1 MPPTIVHFSTDTL
14 PRVVENRTATPTLD
28 LLLPFRV
35 DASEGGLHVASWQL
49 DVQVDGR
56 SWTDRTRTRRLPSGL
71 AGALR
76 DRMRRHGRFTFD
88 HLPYYAALDDAAID
102 AGRAVYVEGRVP
114 GVPAGATVTYT
125 LTATVDGAGPVS
137 SRPYTTRALS
147 SRFERAQIRR
157 IYVPTPGRA
166 DQGWVLYH
174 EREDRY
180 DRFRVD
186 VVELSEGGGITP
198 EHVPLRVQFGQK
210 TVLELGGD
218 EPDVLPLIDV
228 AADAVTFAVPHDGGP
243 LPSVSV
249 QYREAGDT
257 VHLDHPGDP
266 AVGETRL
273 MFVNFA
279 IQGLNDLFATADD
292 DYTPPRTYT
301 QVTMR
306 DEAASYSS
314 RPGARE
320 RHTGDGYAF
329 TLEAHRRYGIPQL
342 WAMNGGLLG
351 LLAHDRP
358 DDLADM
364 RADVDAGLLVP
375 VVAGYGAHRL
385 PYYSTA
391 TNTDAMVFGDE
402 AMRNILGR
410 TSTVYYPD
418 SRITTAAPQVRDA
431 LHAAGVQYLVVDAGA
446 GEGPGTDTDTT
457 VVVDAKPELGTTTG
471 TGPSALYASWQNL
484 WFDQYTGTKVL
495 FIDRDT
501 KDKLLNS
508 DDWQA
513 DRGKVHYELRRKFIE
528 LAAQPTLR
536 AGNLVVYS
544 DDADKASG
552 NGWFDGFYNNDE
564 LPYNHR
570 YQAALSWLAA
580 HPWVRVVT
588 TTDLDDEEPVGRLCL
603 ERASD
608 PKMPDWNLGIRRDP
622 GEPSFRLAFDTWYYA
637 WAHTRAA
644 WLGES
649 LAAVSTRAETA
660 IAKRREGPARDD
672 ELVLLARL
680 YLTLCLHESQWSK
693 RPRFDDVPDV
703 GAPGRTDVEDFVVAE
718 SLQLRNAHVYLA
730 ASFWSQW
737 AAAVAQGV
745 EQPGAHRDDG
755 PVVAGVEAFERKRF
769 TEEGTPA
776 WSRAGSEGLQWD
788 HDPLPNVV
796 LYNEDVLVVIDR
808 NGGRITHL
816 FGMVDGRPISVSG
829 THKAYQFLD
838 MDWASDGG
846 TECDGSVL
854 QNTVATPNHAYVAGD
869 IDASQGTIGASPA
882 GDPEFDWYYPDNFN
896 AYDVTDPA
904 GLPEVTLTYGPATT
918 DGPAPATIADLER
931 ELADDREQKV
941 AGGRGIVRHDV
952 DEFGAF
958 AKTIRLDGRTV
969 HVEYRGTRPG
979 HRVANEFCVD
989 LLRSALHG
997 QRQTHAV
1004 AADGRSG
1011 TVTNEG
1017 GLEVRVVLDAGCAF
1031 TEAAC
1036 APLDPPTVESLRVH
1050 RVTTDNLE
1058 IVAPDGGDFSYR
1070 IVLF

>member
-14 PRVVENRTATPTLD
+14 PRVVEGRAGAPTLD

-35 DASEGGLHVASWQL
+35 DAPEGGLHVASWRL
-49 DVQVDGR
+49 EVHVDGR
-56 SWTDRTRTRRLPSGL
+56 SWTDRTRTRRLQSGL

-76 DRMRRHGRFTFD
+76 DRMQRHGRFTFD
-88 HLPYYAALDDAAID
+88 HLPYYAALRDADID

-125 LTATVDGAGPVS
+125 LTVTVAGTGPVA
-137 SRPYTTRALS
+137 SRPYTTQALS
-147 SRFERAQIRR
+147 SRFDHAQIRK
-157 IYVPTPGRA
+157 IHIPEAGRA
-166 DQGWVLYH
+166 DQAWVLYH
-174 EREDRY
+174 QREDRY

-186 VVELSEGGGITP
+186 VVELSEGLIAP
-198 EHVPLRVQFGQK
+198 ERAPLTVKLLDG
-210 TVLELGGD
+210 TAVLELDGD
-218 EPDVLPLIDV
+218 ESAVLPLVDV
-228 AADAVTFAVPHDGGP
+228 AADAVTFAVPHDGGV
-243 LPSVSV
+243 LSSVDV
-249 QYREAGDT
+249 QYRHAAAVT
-257 VHLDHPGDP
+257 VHLDDR
-266 AVGETRL
+266 AAGETRV
-273 MFVNFA
+273 MIVNFA

-314 RPGARE
+314 RPGSRE
-320 RHTGDGYAF
+320 RHTGDGYEL
-329 TLEAHRRYGIPQL
+329 TLDAHRRYGVPQL

-358 DDLADM
+358 DALETM

-385 PYYSTA
+385 PYYRTE
-391 TNTDAMVFGDE
+391 TNTDAVVLGDE
-402 AMRNILGR
+402 AMRSILGR
-410 TSTVYYPD
+410 TSAVYYPD
-418 SRITTAAPQVRDA
+418 SRITTDAPQIRDA
-431 LHAAGVQYLVVDAGA
+431 LRAAGVRYLVVDAGE
-446 GEGPGTDTDTT
+446 GEGLGDDSTRGAT
-457 VVVDAKPELGTTTG
+457 VVVGAKPELGTTAG
-471 TGPSALYASWQNL
+471 TAQDPLYVSWQNM
-484 WFDQYTGTKVL
+484 WFDTYTETTVL
-495 FIDRDT
+495 FIDPEL
-501 KDKLLNS
+501 KDKLFQT

-513 DRGKVHYELRRKFIE
+513 DRGKVHYDLRRKFIE

-552 NGWFDGFYNNDE
+552 NGWFDGFYRDGE

-570 YQAALSWLAA
+570 YQAALSWLST

-588 TTDLDDEEPVGRLCL
+588 TAELDEEEPVGRLHL
-603 ERASD
+603 QRASD
-608 PKMPDWNLGIRRDP
+608 PKMPDWNLGIRKNP
-622 GEPSFRLAFDTWYYA
+622 GEPSFDLDFDTWYYA
-637 WAHTRAA
+637 WAHNQAA

-649 LAAVSTRAETA
+649 LAAISIRAENA
-660 IAKRREGPARDD
+660 IAHRRAVAHDD

-693 RPRFDDVPDV
+693 RARIDDAD
-703 GAPGRTDVEDFVVAE
+703 APGRTDVENFVVAE
-718 SLQLRNAHVYLA
+718 SLQLRNAHVYLN
-730 ASFWSQW
+730 ASFWAQW
-737 AAAVAQGV
+737 AATAASD
-745 EQPGAHRDDG
+745 EEHHRDDG
-755 PVVAGVEAFERKRF
+755 DVIRWVAEFEKK
-769 TEEGTPA
+769 ESSASGPPA
-776 WSRAGSEGLQWD
+776 WSRAGQEGLQWD

-796 LYNEDVLVVIDR
+796 LYNRHALVVIDR

-816 FGMVDGRPISVSG
+816 FAMLDGRPVSVSG

-846 TECDGSVL
+846 VECDGSVL
-854 QNTVATPNHAYVAGD
+854 QNTVATPNHAYVACD
-869 IDASQGTIGASPA
+869 IDASRGTIGASPA

-896 AYDVTDPA
+896 AYDVTDPT

-918 DGPAPATIADLER
+918 DAPAPATIADLER

-941 AGGRGIVRHDV
+941 AGGRGIVRHDI

-989 LLRSALHG
+989 LVRSALHG

-1004 AADGRSG
+1004 AADGLSG

-1017 GLEVRVVLDAGCAF
+1017 GLEVRVALDAGCAF

-1036 APLDPPTVESLRVH
+1036 APLDPPTVESLRLH
-1050 RVTTDNLE
+1050 RVMTDNLE